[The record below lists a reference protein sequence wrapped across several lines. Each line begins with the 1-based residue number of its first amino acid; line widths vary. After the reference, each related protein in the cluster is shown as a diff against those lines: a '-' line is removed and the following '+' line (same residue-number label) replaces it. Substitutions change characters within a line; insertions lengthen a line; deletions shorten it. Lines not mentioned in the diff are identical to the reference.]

1 MLAAISI
8 VQLDEAGAI
17 GSAAAMATLIVVTSG
32 IVTLLSF
39 VVEGWLLQRTQGW
52 RRAAPTR

>member
-1 MLAAISI
+1 
-8 VQLDEAGAI
+8 
-17 GSAAAMATLIVVTSG
+17 MATLIVVTSG

-39 VVEGWLLQRTQGW
+39 AAEGWLLRRTQGW